1 MAQDAQFDPLVS
13 ADASQAPA
21 HSATID
27 TGILARAEHFAL
39 LELIAQPVWI
49 FDIDAR
55 RVHWANTSAL
65 TVWSATSLTELCARD
80 MSLDMSE
87 SVARRLAQYQ
97 SDFTHH
103 DSVFNEQWTLY
114 PGGVPISLYV
124 RFSGHRLPDGRM
136 AMLCHARPIASETP
150 ESLRSVEALLHTP
163 VMITL
168 YDLHGVPIYRNPA
181 SRASASTLG
190 QTLQE
195 RIVDHA
201 AFGRVIE
208 SLAVDHLTT
217 FTLEVHTSEGER
229 WHELSARHCRD
240 AVTGQDAWLVSEA
253 DVSALKRT
261 EAKANFLATHDE
273 LTGLPNRAHVIQ
285 RFTGAMEE
293 IRRVGCEAALI
304 FIDLDNFKDVNDTLG
319 HAAGDELLKQVAER
333 LRKATRSNDLVAR
346 LGGDEF
352 LLLVSSNDIAAE
364 VDRVRERIA
373 NTVSQPTSL
382 RGTEVRVTPSLG
394 VSLSPRDGEDL
405 ETLLRKADLAMY
417 SAKARGRNDMAF
429 YDEVMGTAVTA
440 RTMLEADLRRAFD
453 RDEFEV
459 HYQPLFHT
467 KECRIVAVEALVRWR
482 HPERGL
488 LMPDAFI
495 PLCESTGMILL
506 LGRLVFERAVQQQ
519 VVWARLGHPLKV
531 HVNLSPRQFLETD
544 LVPQMKQAIES
555 AGCDPRHIGIEITE
569 SILLGASAGSES
581 ALRAIAALN
590 ISIALDD
597 FGTGYSNLAYLQRF
611 PIDTLKIDKTFIQGA
626 DEKPLA
632 DLIVAL
638 CRTLRMEVVA
648 EGVETQA
655 QLDWVIGRGIEHYQ
669 GFISARPMP
678 PADIEAL
685 LRLAR

>member
-1 MAQDAQFDPLVS
+1 MSGTELK
-13 ADASQAPA
+13 
-21 HSATID
+21 
-27 TGILARAEHFAL
+27 ARAEHFAL
-39 LELIAQPVWI
+39 LELIAQPVWV

-55 RVHWANTSAL
+55 RVYWANASAL
-65 TVWSATSLTELCARD
+65 SVWSAKSLEELCARD

-97 SDFTHH
+97 SDFTLHEA
-103 DSVFNEQWTLY
+103 VFNEQWTLY
-114 PGGVPISLYV
+114 PAGVPVSLFV
-124 RFSGHRLPDGRM
+124 RFSGYRLPDGRM
-136 AMLCHARPIASETP
+136 AMLCHARPTTTETP

-168 YDLHGVPIYRNPA
+168 YDLRGVPIYRNPA

-195 RIVDHA
+195 RIIDSA
-201 AFGRVIE
+201 AFARLIE
-208 SLAVDHLTT
+208 ALAIDHLTT
-217 FTLEVHTSEGER
+217 FTMEVRTIEGDR

-240 AVTGQDAWLVSEA
+240 AVTGEDAWLVSEA

-261 EAKANFLATHDE
+261 EAKANFLAMHDE

-293 IRRVGCEAALI
+293 IRRMGSEAALI

-319 HAAGDELLKQVAER
+319 HAAGDELLKHVAER
-333 LRKATRSNDLVAR
+333 LRKATRSTDLVAR

-352 LLLVSSNDIAAE
+352 LLLVSSPDIATE
-364 VDRVRERIA
+364 VDLVRERVARTI
-373 NTVSQPTSL
+373 SQPTSL
-382 RGTEVRVTPSLG
+382 RGTEVCVTPSLG

-417 SAKARGRNDMAF
+417 SAKARGRNDMAY

-440 RTMLEADLRRAFD
+440 RTMLEADLRRAFE

-467 KECRIVAVEALVRWR
+467 TESRIVGVEALVRWR

-488 LMPDAFI
+488 LTPDAFI

-506 LGRLVFERAVQQQ
+506 LGRIVFVRAVQQQ
-519 VVWARLGHPLKV
+519 VAWAQLGHALKV
-531 HVNLSPRQFLETD
+531 HVNLSPRQFLDTE
-544 LVPQMKQAIES
+544 LVAQMQEAIEL
-555 AGCDPRHIGIEITE
+555 AGCDPRQVGIEITE
-569 SILLGASAGSES
+569 SILLGGNDRSES
-581 ALRAIAALN
+581 VLNAISALN

-597 FGTGYSNLAYLQRF
+597 FGTGYSNLAYLHRF
-611 PIDTLKIDKTFIQGA
+611 PIDTLKIDKAFIHG
-626 DEKPLA
+626 DGGERPLA
-632 DLIVAL
+632 DLIVSL
-638 CRTLRMEVVA
+638 CRTLKMDVVA

-655 QLDWVIGRGIEHYQ
+655 QLDWVRGRGVERYQ
-669 GFISARPMP
+669 GYLSGRPMP
-678 PADIEAL
+678 PEDIEAL
-685 LRLAR
+685 LRRA